1 MTEQM
6 MQEIIDDWQ
15 SWKYDIIELN
25 NSTWTQRDER
35 KLELIGS
42 ILAEQL
48 TLFKN
53 ESNKVSKYKEK
64 RYQVYHINIMGSYP
78 LIYKLLEDRGL
89 SYEGWRKIYQ
99 ELFK

>member
-42 ILAEQL
+42 ILSEKL

-53 ESNKVSKYKEK
+53 GSK
-64 RYQVYHINIMGSYP
+64 
-78 LIYKLLEDRGL
+78 KL
-89 SYEGWRKIYQ
+89 W
-99 ELFK
+99 

>member
-6 MQEIIDDWQ
+6 MQEILNDWQ

-42 ILAEQL
+42 ILAEKL
-48 TLFKN
+48 TVIKN
-53 ESNKVSKYKEK
+53 
-64 RYQVYHINIMGSYP
+64 GS
-78 LIYKLLEDRGL
+78 
-89 SYEGWRKIYQ
+89 RKI
-99 ELFK
+99 

>member
-6 MQEIIDDWQ
+6 MQEILNDWQ

-48 TLFKN
+48 TFIKN
-53 ESNKVSKYKEK
+53 
-64 RYQVYHINIMGSYP
+64 GS
-78 LIYKLLEDRGL
+78 
-89 SYEGWRKIYQ
+89 RKI
-99 ELFK
+99 

>member
-6 MQEIIDDWQ
+6 MQEILNDWQ

-53 ESNKVSKYKEK
+53 ESK
-64 RYQVYHINIMGSYP
+64 
-78 LIYKLLEDRGL
+78 
-89 SYEGWRKIYQ
+89 
-99 ELFK
+99 